1 MDQTTTIVAKAHFV
15 KGSPRKLRWVADS
28 IRGLGPL
35 EVISRLKLM
44 PQRAAKTLLPVFQQA
59 VGNAKNNF
67 KLSPEKLTVKSI
79 QIGEG
84 PRYKRRDVHA
94 HGARFDSG
102 TRHKKLAHITVE
114 VSSGA
119 QG

>member
-1 MDQTTTIVAKAHFV
+1 MTTIIAKAHFV

-28 IRGLGPL
+28 IRGLAPL
-35 EVISRLKLM
+35 EVINRLKLM
-44 PQRAAKTLLPVFQQA
+44 PQRAAKIILTVFQQA

-67 KLSPEKLTVKSI
+67 KLSPEKLTVISI

-94 HGARFDSG
+94 HGARFNSG
-102 TRHKKLAHITVE
+102 MRHKKLSHITVE
-114 VSSGA
+114 VASGT
-119 QG
+119 